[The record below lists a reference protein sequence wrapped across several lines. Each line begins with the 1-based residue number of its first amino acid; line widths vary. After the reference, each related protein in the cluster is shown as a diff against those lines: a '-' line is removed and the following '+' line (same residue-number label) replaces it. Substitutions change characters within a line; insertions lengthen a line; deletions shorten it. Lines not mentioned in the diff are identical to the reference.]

1 MPLLKDLESQKKMK
15 VYNTGKGLVEESV
28 CVFIVFRS
36 ESNGGTVENRKKIS
50 SEVVYC
56 SLAPPPCSL
65 SSSFPS
71 VSGSGSIYINS
82 IFTRQSARMN

>member
-1 MPLLKDLESQKKMK
+1 MEDRLGPSADNWRICLYSKNLESQKKMK

-28 CVFIVFRS
+28 SVFIVFRS
-36 ESNGGTVENRKKIS
+36 ESNRGTVENRKKIS

-56 SLAPPPCSL
+56 SLAPPPCSV

-71 VSGSGSIYINS
+71 VSG
-82 IFTRQSARMN
+82 